1 MSKNIAE
8 LVVKMK
14 NETSLSVE
22 TMGDSTDQVFMAAIA
37 VAHTVADASNGNRK
51 KAEVVMTIAKAI
63 IDERFESI
71 WKREYGNA
79 PATEPVATA
88 DTAEKRNDPSAS
100 QPGDVDSMMEKIIA
114 DAMKQAKEN
123 PGQAQGVMFKV
134 PAGDMP
140 MEEVVKHI
148 ISAVDK
154 QTQAGFYVNPA
165 ASGVRAAWRCCNLN
179 NGGNASLAAAN
190 SNNWVGN
197 ANWNGGAGV
206 QLVHQKSSIIASCIP
221 RLCAKIS

>member
-1 MSKNIAE
+1 MGGSLSIRPFYGVCRRVRGCSPGTGSIPGCSTRPKVHTKERKSIMGKNIAK

-51 KAEVVMTIAKAI
+51 KAEIAMTIAKAI

-79 PATEPVATA
+79 PAAEPVATA

-100 QPGDVDSMMEKIIA
+100 QPGDMDSMMEKIVA

-154 QTQAGFYVNPA
+154 QARKDQ
-165 ASGVRAAWRCCNLN
+165 
-179 NGGNASLAAAN
+179 NGG
-190 SNNWVGN
+190 
-197 ANWNGGAGV
+197 
-206 QLVHQKSSIIASCIP
+206 
-221 RLCAKIS
+221 

>member
-1 MSKNIAE
+1 MGKNIAE

-37 VAHTVADASNGNRK
+37 GAHTVADASNGNRK

-63 IDERFESI
+63 TDERFESI

-79 PATEPVATA
+79 PATEPVAPA

-114 DAMKQAKEN
+114 DRSVKIR
-123 PGQAQGVMFKV
+123 GV
-134 PAGDMP
+134 
-140 MEEVVKHI
+140 
-148 ISAVDK
+148 
-154 QTQAGFYVNPA
+154 
-165 ASGVRAAWRCCNLN
+165 
-179 NGGNASLAAAN
+179 NGAHLGKYQKFSAN
-190 SNNWVGN
+190 SVQP
-197 ANWNGGAGV
+197 AETNGY
-206 QLVHQKSSIIASCIP
+206 C
-221 RLCAKIS
+221 CKIT

>member
-22 TMGDSTDQVFMAAIA
+22 TMGDSTDQVYMAAIA

-51 KAEVVMTIAKAI
+51 KAEAVMTMAKAI
-63 IDERFESI
+63 IAERFESI

-79 PATEPVATA
+79 PAAEPVATA

-114 DAMKQAKEN
+114 DGQEKRY
-123 PGQAQGVMFKV
+123 PGGSRNRHGDNEPPGGGSCAGCLRDVSA
-134 PAGDMP
+134 PAHG
-140 MEEVVKHI
+140 
-148 ISAVDK
+148 
-154 QTQAGFYVNPA
+154 T
-165 ASGVRAAWRCCNLN
+165 
-179 NGGNASLAAAN
+179 
-190 SNNWVGN
+190 
-197 ANWNGGAGV
+197 V
-206 QLVHQKSSIIASCIP
+206 Q
-221 RLCAKIS
+221 

>member
-1 MSKNIAE
+1 MGKNIAE

-14 NETSLSVE
+14 NETSISVE

-37 VAHTVADASNGNRK
+37 VAHAVADASNGNRK

-71 WKREYGNA
+71 WKREYGNV
-79 PATEPVATA
+79 PAAEPVATA
-88 DTAEKRNDPSAS
+88 DTAEKQDDHATAATAEKRNDPSAS
-100 QPGDVDSMMEKIIA
+100 QPGDMDSMMEKIVA

-140 MEEVVKHI
+140 MEEMVKHI

-154 QTQAGFYVNPA
+154 QARKDQ
-165 ASGVRAAWRCCNLN
+165 
-179 NGGNASLAAAN
+179 NGG
-190 SNNWVGN
+190 
-197 ANWNGGAGV
+197 
-206 QLVHQKSSIIASCIP
+206 
-221 RLCAKIS
+221 

>member
-1 MSKNIAE
+1 MGKNIAK

-14 NETSLSVE
+14 SETSLSVE
-22 TMGDSTDQVFMAAIA
+22 TMGDSADQVFMAAAA

-51 KAEVVMTIAKAI
+51 KAEAVMTTAKVI
-63 IDERFESI
+63 IDTLFESV
-71 WKREYGNA
+71 WKCEYGNA
-79 PATEPVATA
+79 PAAEPVATA

-100 QPGDVDSMMEKIIA
+100 QPSDMDRMIKKTIV
-114 DAMKQAKEN
+114 DAMKQAEKT

-154 QTQAGFYVNPA
+154 QARKDQ
-165 ASGVRAAWRCCNLN
+165 
-179 NGGNASLAAAN
+179 NGG
-190 SNNWVGN
+190 
-197 ANWNGGAGV
+197 
-206 QLVHQKSSIIASCIP
+206 
-221 RLCAKIS
+221 